1 MFPFLL
7 QNIPKHVCRVRH
19 RRLDTFAPSTQRSPF
34 PGISSLI
41 LPITR
46 PRPPDIK
53 VDSFADVIPL
63 GRRLQTRHHLY
74 GDWLGEAGSRFEGT
88 TKKTGR
94 PGTGTQ
100 EKRTK
105 EKSEEGGCKHGTFCI
120 GFSWGGFF
128 HLRYRF
134 LQAEKFSVEIPKH
147 NRLSV

>member
-7 QNIPKHVCRVRH
+7 QNIPKHVCRVCH
-19 RRLDTFAPSTQRSPF
+19 RRLDTFAPSTRRSPF

-46 PRPPDIK
+46 PTPPDIK

-74 GDWLGEAGSRFEGT
+74 GDWLGEAGSRFKRT
-88 TKKTGR
+88 TKKADR

-105 EKSEEGGCKHGTFCI
+105 EKSGEGGCKLRTICI
-120 GFSWGGFF
+120 GFSWGGFEAL
-128 HLRYRF
+128 HCRAVL
-134 LQAEKFSVEIPKH
+134 AEH
-147 NRLSV
+147 

>member
-19 RRLDTFAPSTQRSPF
+19 RRLDTRRPIFPF

-53 VDSFADVIPL
+53 VDSFADVIRV

-74 GDWLGEAGSRFEGT
+74 GDWLGEDASRLKGT
-88 TKKTGR
+88 AKKQDR
-94 PGTGTQ
+94 PGTGTH
-100 EKRTK
+100 EKRTN
-105 EKSEEGGCKHGTFCI
+105 EKSEERGCKHGTVCI
-120 GFSWGGFF
+120 GISWGGFF
-128 HLRYRF
+128 HPSF
-134 LQAEKFSVEIPKH
+134 LLKSPNIIVCQSDV
-147 NRLSV
+147 